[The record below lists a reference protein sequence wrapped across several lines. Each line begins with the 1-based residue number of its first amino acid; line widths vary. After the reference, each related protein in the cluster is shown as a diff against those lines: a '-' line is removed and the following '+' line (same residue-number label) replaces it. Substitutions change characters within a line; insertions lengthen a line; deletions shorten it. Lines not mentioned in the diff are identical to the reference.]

1 MHHVRVAL
9 DDQPLGDL
17 HRAGGGDAPDVV
29 APEIDEHDVLGDL
42 LGVVQQLLLELEVVA
57 LHGAARTRA
66 RDRPHG
72 HLATFDL
79 HEELRRRAEQ
89 LAPAEPQVEMI
100 RRRRGGAKR
109 PVEGESVAVGKL
121 EPLGQHDLDDVAR
134 VHVFLRAAH
143 HRLVLRLLEVR
154 PQGGKGVRQLFLG
167 KWFGRLFAPR
177 KVV

>member
-72 HLATFDL
+72 DLAAFDP
-79 HEELRRRAEQ
+79 HHHLRRGTGKREVAEIEEEQVGRRVDRA
-89 LAPAEPQVEMI
+89 
-100 RRRRGGAKR
+100 
-109 PVEGESVAVGKL
+109 
-121 EPLGQHDLDDVAR
+121 
-134 VHVFLRAAH
+134 
-143 HRLVLRLLEVR
+143 
-154 PQGGKGVRQLFLG
+154 
-167 KWFGRLFAPR
+167 
-177 KVV
+177 